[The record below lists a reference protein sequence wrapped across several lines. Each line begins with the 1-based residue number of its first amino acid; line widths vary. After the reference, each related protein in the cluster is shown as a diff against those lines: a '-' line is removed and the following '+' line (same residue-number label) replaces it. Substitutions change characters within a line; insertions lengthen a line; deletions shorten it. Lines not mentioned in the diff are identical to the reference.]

1 MYGTISR
8 IRIKPGQE
16 QAVEELV
23 NTWVRD
29 RAPLV
34 AGFIADYLLTPD
46 RASGERFALTIFDSE
61 ANYRK
66 NADDPAQH
74 AWYEQFRA
82 LLEADPEWHDGAVTE
97 LMRAT
102 VPL

>member
-16 QAVEELV
+16 RAVEELV
-23 NTWVRD
+23 HGWVHD
-29 RAPLV
+29 RGAV
-34 AGFIADYLLTPD
+34 VEGFIADYLLAPD
-46 RASGERFALTIFDSE
+46 NAPGERFALTIFDSD
-61 ANYRK
+61 ANYRR
-66 NADDPAQH
+66 NAADPAQH